1 MDAEL
6 LSVLRGKKR
15 QLWEQ
20 LLLSS
25 GLTPEEDP
33 GQTVLLWD
41 GDTLAA
47 TGSRQGNLL
56 KYLATDPRYQGQGL
70 LATVLTA
77 LRQEAFQ
84 EGHKHL
90 FLYTKPQNAPL
101 FLPLLFYPVAST
113 DKVLL
118 MEDRKDGIRDFLD
131 SLPRAASDSSA
142 IVMNCDPFTL
152 GHRYLIETAAKESE
166 HLYIFVLSED
176 KSFFSANDRLNMV
189 KLGTADLPN
198 VTVLPSGPYLIS
210 SATFPTYFLKDR
222 DGAKAVHCQLDIAV
236 FTEFYAPKFRIKR
249 RYVGTEPL
257 SSMTEQYNAALA
269 EALPRHG
276 IELAEIPRREIDG
289 TPISAS
295 AVRKALSAND
305 RDTVRSLVPSTTF
318 RYLFKEE
325 SL

>member
-1 MDAEL
+1 VDTEL

-15 QLWEQ
+15 LLWEQ
-20 LLLSS
+20 LLRTS

-33 GQTVLLWD
+33 QQTVLVWD
-41 GDTLAA
+41 RDTLAA

-56 KYLATDPRYQGQGL
+56 KYLATDPGYQGQGL
-70 LATVLTA
+70 LATVLTV

-118 MEDRKDGIRDFLD
+118 MEDRKDGIGSFLD
-131 SLPRAASDSSA
+131 SLPRAESPSSA

-166 HLYIFVLSED
+166 HLYVFVLSEE
-176 KSFFSANDRLNMV
+176 KSFFSAGDRLNMV
-189 KLGTADLPN
+189 KIGTADLPN

-222 DGAKAVHCQLDIAV
+222 DEAKAVHCQLDIAV
-236 FTEFYAPKFRIKR
+236 FTAFYAPRFRITR

-257 SSMTEQYNAALA
+257 SAMTEQYNAALA

-276 IELAEIPRREIDG
+276 IELVQIPRKEIEN

-295 AVRKALSAND
+295 RVRAALTEKD
-305 RDTVRSLVPSTTF
+305 WDTVRQLVPRTTYD
-318 RYLFKEE
+318 YLQEVI
-325 SL
+325 L